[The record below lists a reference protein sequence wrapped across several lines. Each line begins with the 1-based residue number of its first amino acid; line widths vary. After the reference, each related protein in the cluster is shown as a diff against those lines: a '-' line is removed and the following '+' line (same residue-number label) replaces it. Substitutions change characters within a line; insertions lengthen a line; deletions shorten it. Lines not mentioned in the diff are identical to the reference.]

1 MRSSPRRAQPEAV
14 QLSGGEPS
22 IHPEILDMLAAA
34 KARGIPLVMLNTN
47 GIRLA
52 RDARFAPALAA
63 LGVHV
68 YLQFDGFD
76 DATHLAIRGRR
87 LQAIKQAALDRCA
100 AAGVGVSLAAA
111 VERGIN
117 EHELGAIVRF
127 GVEHPAVNGV
137 FFQPVTHT
145 GRHPA
150 FDPLDRLTN
159 VEVIRGLC
167 AQLPEW
173 FREDDFVAVP
183 CCSPTCRSATYA
195 LYDGEDLVPLPRLV
209 DVDRYLGF
217 VTNRA
222 VPDLEV
228 AAALSGLFSAS
239 AAGGTERTGD
249 RLECVACGVGLP
261 DELQR
266 IAARGFMVVAQD
278 FQDEW
283 TLDVA
288 QAAQVLRRGDRP
300 GRPDHPVL
308 RVQRRG
314 LPRAGPRRPGRRGE
328 RVIAGFSPLALDLE
342 TDPKGCCARLYE
354 SDAVRWLLDD
364 QLHPGGERLTLRLAQ
379 LAGVAPGARVVDVAC
394 GSGATALLLA
404 RELGL
409 RHGRRRPRRP
419 RDRAGD
425 DARRPPARA
434 RASCSATPR
443 RFRSRTRAST
453 SRCRNARC
461 ARSPTSRGRS
471 RRWRAS
477 SGPGGSIAIADVTA
491 DLDALPAAAAQRRRA
506 GRVRRRR
513 PQRRRVRRAAARRR
527 LRAAR
532 DRTARRRAAR
542 DGRPRRGAAARRP
555 HARAARRP
563 TRAHPRGRR
572 ARPPGDRRDRRADS
586 LGYALITARVSGSR
600 PAGQHDGR
608 RRPPRRSCELLHVAG
623 GDAVDQLLAD
633 RG

>member
-1 MRSSPRRAQPEAV
+1 VAARDTLPVTTRSICPHCGAGLDAELIDRDGRVILRRECPEHGAIEALAYGDSDRWRDAQRYDRPGAEPLLRQTASEQGCPSDCGLCPEHAQHTCLGIIEVNSGCNLDCPVCFAESGTGHQPDGFSLSLAQVESMLDAFVAAEGEPEAV

-22 IHPEILDMLAAA
+22 IHPQILDILAAA
-34 KARGIPLVMLNTN
+34 TARGIPLVMLNTN

-52 RDARFAPALAA
+52 RDPRFAPALAA

-68 YLQFDGFD
+68 YLQFDGFE

-87 LQAIKQAALDRCA
+87 LQEIKRTALDRCA
-100 AAGVGVSLAAA
+100 VAGVRVSLAAA

-222 VPDLEV
+222 VPDVEV

-266 IAARGFMVVAQD
+266 VAARGFMVVAQD

-283 TLDVA
+283 TLDVGKLRKCCVGEIVPDGRIIPFCA
-288 QAAQVLRRGDRP
+288 YNAAGYRTQVR
-300 GRPDHPVL
+300 
-308 RVQRRG
+308 
-314 LPRAGPRRPGRRGE
+314 
-328 RVIAGFSPLALDLE
+328 
-342 TDPKGCCARLYE
+342 
-354 SDAVRWLLDD
+354 
-364 QLHPGGERLTLRLAQ
+364 
-379 LAGVAPGARVVDVAC
+379 
-394 GSGATALLLA
+394 
-404 RELGL
+404 
-409 RHGRRRPRRP
+409 
-419 RDRAGD
+419 
-425 DARRPPARA
+425 
-434 RASCSATPR
+434 
-443 RFRSRTRAST
+443 
-453 SRCRNARC
+453 
-461 ARSPTSRGRS
+461 
-471 RRWRAS
+471 
-477 SGPGGSIAIADVTA
+477 A
-491 DLDALPAAAAQRRRA
+491 DLAAGMSA
-506 GRVRRRR
+506 
-513 PQRRRVRRAAARRR
+513 
-527 LRAAR
+527 
-532 DRTARRRAAR
+532 
-542 DGRPRRGAAARRP
+542 
-555 HARAARRP
+555 
-563 TRAHPRGRR
+563 
-572 ARPPGDRRDRRADS
+572 
-586 LGYALITARVSGSR
+586 
-600 PAGQHDGR
+600 
-608 RRPPRRSCELLHVAG
+608 
-623 GDAVDQLLAD
+623 
-633 RG
+633 